1 MLKFVEAKDVANKA
15 GVDLKQP
22 VDSGLSGADLG
33 TLTMLVINRF
43 MEQVAWDDIV
53 SVYLTGLCDSDDLA
67 IVQRAVRA
75 LMESGVEYV

>member
-1 MLKFVEAKDVANKA
+1 MLKFIEAKDAAAKV
-15 GVDLKQP
+15 GVDLNQP
-22 VDSGLSGADLG
+22 VNSGLSGADLG

-75 LMESGVEYV
+75 LMESGIEYV